1 MRHRR
6 LEVDGAMPSLISE
19 LAASFRLQP
28 IRQGLRDRRFWIC
41 CLGGVC
47 GLFFDYRPGISP
59 FFFLAAPLLEEV
71 TWRALCQAELEKI
84 LPGRLFLFS
93 RANVFASC
101 LFALSHVF
109 FAPHVVSLLTFF
121 PSLCIGFL
129 WTRFRSVL
137 LCTLLHIYYNA
148 ILLW

>member
-28 IRQGLRDRRFWIC
+28 
-41 CLGGVC
+41 C

>member
-1 MRHRR
+1 MS
-6 LEVDGAMPSLISE
+6 SLGSE
-19 LAASFRLQP
+19 LLAAFRLQSFWL
-28 IRQGLRDRRFWIC
+28 GLRDRWFWLC
-41 CLGGVC
+41 CACGIC

-59 FFFLAAPLLEEV
+59 FFFFAAPLLEEV
-71 TWRALCQAELEKI
+71 TWRVLCQAELEKL
-84 LPGRLFLFS
+84 LPGKFLLFS
-93 RANVFASC
+93 RANVITSC
-101 LFALSHVF
+101 LFALTHVI

-129 WTRFRSVL
+129 WTRFRSAL